1 MKKNKNWVLFKD
13 IKQKVTMEMVL
24 RRYGIFDGLKLAG
37 NNLTGC
43 CPIHGGSNPR
53 QFSVSLERNVFNCF
67 GNCKGGGN
75 VLDFVAKMEKVTV
88 REAAVLLQKWFLL
101 GANDEKGPNI
111 PPQGKKL
118 AREENKGQ
126 IQGPTEENKPLA
138 FELKTLVADHPFFA
152 ERGILPETVKYFGL
166 GYCGKGLLKD
176 RIAIPIHNER
186 SELVAYCGRA
196 VTAEQIEEEKYKQ
209 PPGFKKMLV
218 VYNLHR
224 QEKGAKIFI
233 LVESFI
239 SVWRLHQLG
248 LPNAVALM
256 GSVLSDT
263 HADLIV
269 SALGPDGRVILMFD
283 GDEDGQ
289 ICTEDCLKRLGPR
302 LFVKTVDI
310 SPYARKPHQLTSEQ
324 VKEILKQI

>member
-1 MKKNKNWVLFKD
+1 MGKNKNWVLFKD

-24 RRYGIFDGLKLAG
+24 RHYGIFDKLKLAG

-43 CPIHGGSNPR
+43 CPIHGGTNPR

-75 VLDFVAKMEKVTV
+75 VLDFVAKMEQVEI
-88 REAAVLLQKWFLL
+88 REAAVILSKWFLL
-101 GANDEKGPNI
+101 GTSDEKRPNA
-111 PPQGKKL
+111 PARREKL
-118 AREENKGQ
+118 VREGTEGQ
-126 IQGPTEENKPLA
+126 KEGSEENKPLA
-138 FELKTLVADHPFFA
+138 FELKTLVTVNSFFQ
-152 ERGILPETVKYFGL
+152 ERGISAETVKHFGL

-176 RIAIPIHNER
+176 RIAIPIHNEK

-196 VTAEQIEEEKYKQ
+196 TTPEQIETEKYKQ

-224 QEKGAKIFI
+224 QDPREKVFM

-239 SVWRLHQLG
+239 SVWRLYQAEYKNVLS
-248 LPNAVALM
+248 LM
-256 GSVLSDT
+256 GSVLSERQ
-263 HADLIV
+263 AELIIN
-269 SALGPDGRVILMFD
+269 ALGPGGRVALLFD

-289 ICTEDCLKRLGPR
+289 KCTEDCLRRLSPS
-302 LFVKTVDI
+302 LFVKAIDI
-310 SPYARKPHQLTSEQ
+310 SAYARKPHQLTPEQ
-324 VKEILKQI
+324 VKEVLK